1 MASSTIPTHYPQL
14 VDPTRTPLAFLNRA
28 VPRLNRELQSDN
40 LLLRQRAVRSLCDYL
55 HDPEHILPCLNEDI
69 PATLLD
75 LLKDT
80 DQFCRLK
87 SAECYYV
94 IAGHSIGRQAM
105 LACNVIPR
113 LASLFDDKEPSV
125 RRNAHKAV
133 SMYSEAPPGAQ
144 NLIEIHLVD
153 TLLKKL
159 ISELDEIKNQNGL
172 LSEFQPKD
180 LLEQELI
187 LNTIHFCLMVDVEQ
201 ALAADAMSTLTSL
214 LKHPSD
220 KIKTLAALTIFHLS
234 VSLKGKERAVEIGTV
249 DELVALLDSND
260 DALKSKS
267 ALALSII
274 CIITPGKYCTIKA
287 GAIPKLLAMLKK
299 ESTELVVNALK
310 VIACIAEAPEGR
322 KKLLESVDQIDRYID
337 HRLPNLAKHAQIASK
352 VIKWMP

>member
-1 MASSTIPTHYPQL
+1 MASTTIPTHYPQL

-28 VPRLNRELQSDN
+28 VPRLNRELKSED

-55 HDPEHILPCLNEDI
+55 HDPEHILPCLDEDI
-69 PATLLD
+69 PATLLA
-75 LLKDT
+75 LLKDN

-94 IAGHSIGRQAM
+94 IASHAIGRQAM

-113 LASLFDDKEPSV
+113 LAELFNDKEASV

-144 NLIEIHLVD
+144 NLIELRLVE

-159 ISELDEIKNQNGL
+159 VSELDEIK
-172 LSEFQPKD
+172 
-180 LLEQELI
+180 ELI

-214 LKHPSD
+214 LGHPSD
-220 KIKTLAALTIFHLS
+220 KIKTLVALTIFHLS

-249 DELVALLDSND
+249 DRLVALLDSD
-260 DALKSKS
+260 DKTLKSKT
-267 ALALSII
+267 ALALSVI

-287 GAIPKLLAMLKK
+287 GAIPKLVALLNN
-299 ESTELVVNALK
+299 ESTELIVNALK
-310 VIACIAEAPEGR
+310 AITCIAEAPEGR
-322 KKLLESVDQIDRYID
+322 KQLLESVDQIDQYVD
-337 HRLPNLAKHAQIASK
+337 HRLPNIAKHAQIAAK
-352 VIKWMP
+352 VIKWKP

>member
-159 ISELDEIKNQNGL
+159 ISELDEIK
-172 LSEFQPKD
+172 
-180 LLEQELI
+180 ELI

>member
-28 VPRLNRELQSDN
+28 VPRLNRELKSDD

-55 HDPEHILPCLNEDI
+55 HDPEHILPCLDEDI
-69 PATLLD
+69 PATLLE
-75 LLKDT
+75 LLKDN

-87 SAECYYV
+87 AAECYYV
-94 IAGHSIGRQAM
+94 IAGHAIGRQAM

-113 LASLFDDKEPSV
+113 LAELFNDKEPSV

-144 NLIEIHLVD
+144 NLIELRLVD

-159 ISELDEIKNQNGL
+159 VSELDEIK
-172 LSEFQPKD
+172 
-180 LLEQELI
+180 ELI
-187 LNTIHFCLMVDVEQ
+187 LNTIHFCLMIDVEQ

-214 LKHPSD
+214 LEHPSD
-220 KIKTLAALTIFHLS
+220 KIKTLTALTIFHLS
-234 VSLKGKERAVEIGTV
+234 ISLKGKERAVEIGTV
-249 DELVALLDSND
+249 DQLVNLLDSNN
-260 DALKSKS
+260 DALKSKT

-274 CIITPGKYCTIKA
+274 CIITPGKYCTIRA
-287 GAIPKLLAMLKK
+287 GAIPKLLAMLKN
-299 ESTELVVNALK
+299 ESSELVVNALK

-322 KKLLESVDQIDRYID
+322 QQLLQSVDQIEQYSN
-337 HRLPNLAKHAQIASK
+337 HRLPNLAKHAQIATK
-352 VIKWMP
+352 VIKWKP

>member
-28 VPRLNRELQSDN
+28 VPRLNRELKSDD

-55 HDPEHILPCLNEDI
+55 HDPEHILPCLDEDI
-69 PATLLD
+69 PATLLE
-75 LLKDT
+75 LLKDN

-87 SAECYYV
+87 AAECYYV
-94 IAGHSIGRQAM
+94 IAGHAIGRQAM

-113 LASLFDDKEPSV
+113 LAELFNDKEPSV

-144 NLIEIHLVD
+144 NLIELRLVD

-159 ISELDEIKNQNGL
+159 VSELDEIK
-172 LSEFQPKD
+172 
-180 LLEQELI
+180 ELI
-187 LNTIHFCLMVDVEQ
+187 LNTIHFCLMIDVEQ

-214 LKHPSD
+214 LEHPSD
-220 KIKTLAALTIFHLS
+220 KIKTLTALTIFHLS
-234 VSLKGKERAVEIGTV
+234 ISLKGKERAVEIGTV
-249 DELVALLDSND
+249 DQLVNLLDSNN
-260 DALKSKS
+260 DALKSKT

-274 CIITPGKYCTIKA
+274 CIITPGKYCTIRA
-287 GAIPKLLAMLKK
+287 GAIPKLLAMLKN
-299 ESTELVVNALK
+299 ESSELVVNALK

-322 KKLLESVDQIDRYID
+322 QQLLQSVDQIEQYSN
-337 HRLPNLAKHAQIASK
+337 HQLPNLAKHAQIATK
-352 VIKWMP
+352 IIKWKP